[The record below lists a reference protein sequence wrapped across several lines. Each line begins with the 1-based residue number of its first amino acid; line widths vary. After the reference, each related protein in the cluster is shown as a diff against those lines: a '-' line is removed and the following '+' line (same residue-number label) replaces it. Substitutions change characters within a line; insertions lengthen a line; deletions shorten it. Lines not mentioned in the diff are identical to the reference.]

1 MAEYRRVN
9 VASGRPL
16 EKLAHYSRA
25 VRVGDM
31 VLQSGTTAIDRQGN
45 VRGVGDVAAQV
56 DAIMAI
62 ARWSMGKAGGR
73 LEDVVRS
80 RIYVTDIAVADAA
93 ARALARYFRDVRP
106 AATLVQVNR
115 LARPEQLVEI
125 EFDAVDGAR
134 DTARRI
140 SSGRAIEEEYAYSR
154 AVRVGNRVFISGSTA
169 LGAGGQ
175 VDGAGDLYRQTRST
189 MDTILAAL
197 DEAGGVPADIVYSK
211 TFLTDVAGA
220 ADYTRAWLEAL
231 GEVRPTSTLLG
242 IPALLRPDMLI
253 EIETEAIV
261 GAAAARQD
269 IYLQEQRERSRGYAR
284 AVAVGDAVYVSGCT
298 AISLTWKGRGR
309 GRLGRSVRPVTSG
322 HRARAC
328 PGGGHARRRGAA
340 AELHGGRRRG
350 QSPAR
355 SGPGVVREE
364 LPVQPGMPHRRA
376 GPAGAPGRSRGG
388 RGQGRARRHRVDR
401 PGRRGPPRRR
411 LGSLTGPPP
420 VDEGAPAAVVDGG
433 EEPARP
439 PAGSSITRSF
449 TRNVPSVSAP
459 SCCAAA

>member
-1 MAEYRRVN
+1 MAEHRRVN

-93 ARALARYFRDVRP
+93 ARALAQVLPRRAPRRHARAGQSPGAARSSSSRSSSTPSTARATRPGASPRAAPSRRSTPTPAPCGWGTASSSRGARRSAP
-106 AATLVQVNR
+106 AARWTGR
-115 LARPEQLVEI
+115 ATSTGRR
-125 EFDAVDGAR
+125 GAR
-134 DTARRI
+134 W
-140 SSGRAIEEEYAYSR
+140 
-154 AVRVGNRVFISGSTA
+154 
-169 LGAGGQ
+169 
-175 VDGAGDLYRQTRST
+175 TRSSRRWQRP
-189 MDTILAAL
+189 
-197 DEAGGVPADIVYSK
+197 GGMPADIVYSK
-211 TFLTDVAGA
+211 TFVTDVAGA
-220 ADYTRAWLEAL
+220 ADYTRAWLDAL

-253 EIETEAIV
+253 EIEAEAII

-298 AISLTWKGRGR
+298 ALSLTRKGRGG
-309 GRLGRSVRPVTSG
+309 GRLGRPVRPVASG
-322 HRARAC
+322 HRARAR
-328 PGGGHARRRGAA
+328 PGGGHARRRGPA

-355 SGPGVVREE
+355 SGAGVVREE
-364 LPVQPGMPHRRA
+364 LPVQPGVPHRRA
-376 GPAGAPGRSRGG
+376 GPAGAPGRGRGG

-401 PGRRGPPRRR
+401 PGRGGPPRRAACGLADR
-411 LGSLTGPPP
+411 
-420 VDEGAPAAVVDGG
+420 PAA
-433 EEPARP
+433 R
-439 PAGSSITRSF
+439 
-449 TRNVPSVSAP
+449 
-459 SCCAAA
+459 